1 MLIRV
6 MYDDGKFDMVKPQ
19 MLDTLLE
26 TNRVTS
32 FKRNEGWAVVG
43 RDTLRSR
50 SHSSK
55 GYAAPER
62 RACLA

>member
-6 MYDDGKFDMVKPQ
+6 MYDDDQFDMVKPQ

-32 FKRNEGWAVVG
+32 FKRDEGWAVIG
-43 RDTLRSR
+43 RDTVRSNLRSQ
-50 SHSSK
+50 
-55 GYAAPER
+55 GYQGLER
-62 RACLA
+62 RFC

>member
-26 TNRVTS
+26 SNRVTS
-32 FKRNEGWAVVG
+32 FKRNMGWAVIG
-43 RDTLRSR
+43 RDTIRSN
-50 SHSSK
+50 
-55 GYAAPER
+55 R
-62 RACLA
+62 RLQSYQGLDRRGC

>member
-6 MYDDGKFDMVKPQ
+6 MYDDGKFDMVKSQ

-32 FKRNEGWAVVG
+32 FKRDEGWAVVG
-43 RDTLRSR
+43 RDTLRSSR
-50 SHSSK
+50 SQGRK
-55 GYAAPER
+55 GLER
-62 RACLA
+62 RAC

>member
-6 MYDDGKFDMVKPQ
+6 MYNDGKFDMVKPQ
-19 MLDTLLE
+19 RLETLLE

-43 RDTLRSR
+43 RDTLRSSR
-50 SHSSK
+50 SQGRK
-55 GYAAPER
+55 GVER
-62 RACLA
+62 RAC

>member
-43 RDTLRSR
+43 RDTLRSSR
-50 SHSSK
+50 SQGRK
-55 GYAAPER
+55 GVER
-62 RACLA
+62 RAC